1 MRALAARGAV
11 CVCGVCAVAVG
22 WLWLRC
28 PRAPPVIGGYIF
40 TCTLLGLWLL
50 GSSSPAP
57 WLFSSCACPA
67 AHSHLHR
74 HPCSSPLPPPPLLLP
89 PPKLPPLLLPPPF
102 RIAFDTTD
110 TCLLLLH
117 PCASTV
123 SHVSWPGEL
132 SGSDRASV
140 SLVTSDDSRAAAFGS
155 VRMTTRVRTHAEL
168 SPVALASQPS
178 REWVG

>member
-1 MRALAARGAV
+1 VPPECGALGEGQVPASV
-11 CVCGVCAVAVG
+11 VAWWSVKKKNTGPVG
-22 WLWLRC
+22 FFFCLPQLNVLLKQT
-28 PRAPPVIGGYIF
+28 P
-40 TCTLLGLWLL
+40 LGLWLL

-110 TCLLLLH
+110 TCLLLLPSMRQH
-117 PCASTV
+117 GESCQVARRVFWVRQSL
-123 SHVSWPGEL
+123 SEPG
-132 SGSDRASV
+132 
-140 SLVTSDDSRAAAFGS
+140 SRA
-155 VRMTTRVRTHAEL
+155 MT
-168 SPVALASQPS
+168 PGQQPPAL
-178 REWVG
+178 